1 MTAAA
6 SPASSVLNAST
17 PARPIVVRK
26 PGFEFGD
33 DIPKWWFMNN
43 PVVTHVANGLH
54 LVFPEGERFFIRS
67 VKHYLKDIE
76 DPELLAQ
83 VQGFFAQE
91 SRHGVEHQHSFEML
105 KRQGFDISGFM
116 DMYCHWLPR
125 LEKRMPPSVRLS
137 VTVAL
142 EHLTATLGESALSQE
157 YLEVAHPTMQ
167 ALLKW
172 HAAEE
177 IEHKSVAFDVLKQVN
192 PSYLLRIFGMVLGL
206 FGLLLF
212 WVLGIRHLLKQET
225 ALSSEERRNYRKSA
239 RAWRH
244 GHTRKLLGRAFI
256 EYLKPGFHPDANDN
270 YHLAVDYMDQ
280 VGGYEL
286 A

>member
-1 MTAAA
+1 M
-6 SPASSVLNAST
+6 
-17 PARPIVVRK
+17 
-26 PGFEFGD
+26 
-33 DIPKWWFMNN
+33 
-43 PVVTHVANGLH
+43 VTHVANGLH

-67 VKHYLKDIE
+67 VKHYLGEIE
-76 DPELLAQ
+76 DPELLTQ

-105 KRQGFDISGFM
+105 KRQGYDISGFM
-116 DMYCHWLPR
+116 DMYSKWLPR
-125 LEKRMPPSVRLS
+125 MEKRMPPSVRLS

-142 EHLTATLGESALSQE
+142 EHLTATLGESALTEE

-177 IEHKSVAFDVLKQVN
+177 IEHKSVAFDVLKHVN
-192 PSYLLRIFGMVLGL
+192 PSYILRIFGMVLGL
-206 FGLLLF
+206 MGLLFF
-212 WVLGIRHLLKQET
+212 WGLGARHLLRQET
-225 ALSSEERRNYRKSA
+225 GLSSDQKRSYRKSA

-244 GHTRKLLGRAFI
+244 GHTRKLLGRAFA
-256 EYLKPGFHPDANDN
+256 EYLKPSFHPDTNDN
-270 YHLAVDYMDQ
+270 YQVAADYIAQ